1 MSNKIGGEKMSDSL
15 KTQEKVKHTY
25 TKDMLIRSI
34 ADTCHKDMGTV
45 RIFYNALE
53 ENVAKLLSSATSDA
67 DISIRLFEGITLGS
81 TFVPEKT
88 KVNNLT
94 GKFITATS
102 KIKPKANI
110 TRSYRDKLTTN
121 NK

>member
-1 MSNKIGGEKMSDSL
+1 MGDLL
-15 KTQEKVKHTY
+15 KTQDKVKHTY

-34 ADTCHKDMGTV
+34 ADACHKDMGTV
-45 RIFYNALE
+45 RNFYNVLE
-53 ENVAKLLSSATSDA
+53 ENVAKLLSSATPDT
-67 DISIRLFEGITLGS
+67 DVSIRLFEGITIDS

-94 GKFITATS
+94 GNVITSAS

-110 TRSYRDKLTTN
+110 TRSYCNKLTTY